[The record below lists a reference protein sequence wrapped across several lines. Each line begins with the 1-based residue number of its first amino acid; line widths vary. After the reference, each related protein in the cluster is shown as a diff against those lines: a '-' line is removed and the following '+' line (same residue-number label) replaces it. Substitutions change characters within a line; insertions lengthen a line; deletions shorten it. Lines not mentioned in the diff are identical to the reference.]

1 MLRYSIARVLTL
13 IPIILA
19 VSLIVFVLVE
29 LAPGD
34 IVDAWISG
42 EMTQEDVA
50 ALKAQYNLDKPMLQR
65 YVLYMADLVQG
76 DLGMSLANRV
86 PVFGMYIERLPNTL
100 LLVFSSSVLGVA
112 VAIPLGMLAA
122 RKAGTVVDAATTSFS
137 LLGMS
142 MPQFWLGLM
151 LMLLFSLVLGWFPAG
166 DFDAGIRSLVLPA
179 VCSALSLMAM
189 CVRQTRSSMLEVLR
203 SDFLR
208 TARAKGVPERKVI
221 RKHALGNALIPIIT
235 TIGTSICVSLAGS
248 AIIEQVYAWPGVGR
262 MLVTGVTFRDSP
274 VVIGCVI
281 MTTILYVVV
290 MLIVDLLYAFIDPR
304 IKSQYTFRYRK
315 SGSKAAVPS
324 ATGIPDDMLDAAAP
338 EPKFAEVS
346 TDTLTTAA
354 TDADI
359 AAKRSRGSIFTTDD
373 GAEGADDSEAA
384 IVSYDGARDY
394 VTRENKDIVL
404 GNLTD
409 DSPGVVAKYKKRS
422 QMGEIWHRLIHNKS
436 SLVGL
441 IILALIFAIA
451 IISLFMNYTNVNAS
465 NMSGRF
471 SPPTWQYPF
480 GGDHTGRN
488 TFLRVLYGTRYSLM
502 IGFGAVAL
510 AAIIGTLLG
519 SVAAYYGGMTD
530 SIIMRVSDTLASIPG
545 LLLGM
550 VIMAVMGMSLQNLI
564 IAVGVA
570 GIPPFIRMAR
580 ASILTVKGNEFVEA
594 ARAVG
599 LSDLRIIATQVLPNG
614 LSPLIVQTT
623 TILGLNIV
631 IGAALSFLGFGVPAP
646 TPEWGALVS
655 AGRMYARNAPW
666 LMAFPGVF
674 IVITVLGFNLLG
686 DGLRDALDPKLKK

>member
-19 VSLIVFVLVE
+19 VSLIVFILVE

-50 ALKAQYNLDKPMLQR
+50 ALKAQYNLDKPMFQR

-86 PVFGMYIERLPNTL
+86 PVFGMYMERLPNTL

-122 RKAGTVVDAATTSFS
+122 RKAGTVVDAVTTSFS

-166 DFDAGIRSLVLPA
+166 DFDMGIRSLVLPA

-235 TIGTSICVSLAGS
+235 TVGTSICVSLAGS

-281 MTTILYVVV
+281 MTTILYVIV

-304 IKSQYTFRYRK
+304 IKSQYTFKYRK
-315 SGSKAAVPS
+315 SGSGTPPSVPLVPGGEPESAVPEPEYAE
-324 ATGIPDDMLDAAAP
+324 ATESLLPQVPADVAPDDRKSRASIFM
-338 EPKFAEVS
+338 
-346 TDTLTTAA
+346 TDD
-354 TDADI
+354 DADG
-359 AAKRSRGSIFTTDD
+359 AGD
-373 GAEGADDSEAA
+373 GEGAKH
-384 IVSYDGARDY
+384 SYAGARDY
-394 VTRENKDIVL
+394 VTRENKEIVL
-404 GNLTD
+404 SNLVEET
-409 DSPGVVAKYKKRS
+409 SGVVEKYKKRS
-422 QMGEIWHRLIHNKS
+422 QMGEIWHRLIQNKS

-441 IILALIFAIA
+441 IILALVIAIA
-451 IISLFMNYTNVNAS
+451 IYSLFMDYTKVNAS
-465 NMSGRF
+465 NMSARF

-480 GGDHTGRN
+480 GADHTGRN
-488 TFLRVLYGTRYSLM
+488 TFLRVLYGTRYSLL

-510 AAIIGTLLG
+510 AAIIGIALG

-594 ARAVG
+594 ARSVG
-599 LSDLRIIATQVLPNG
+599 FSDLRIIATQVLPNG

-666 LMAFPGVF
+666 LMAFPGIF